1 MRRILYTNN
10 VLANGPARANM
21 DMMEKWHQQSAH
33 LKVLR
38 TKSPRDIWRFLA
50 GISSAAHG
58 LVTISNRQLLEL
70 EPLVSHCKQRIEPR
84 SNRQLFRV
92 HLFRRSL
99 AVLLVAGL
107 SFAPVSAIAQQ
118 QQSTPAPAQQQ
129 APTPHPTFVLRAQ
142 SNVVRIDVE
151 VTDGSGKPIKGLR
164 ADQFEVSDDGKQQKI
179 SIFSYSDIEKVETAA
194 EDNAKPIVIP
204 VDNEAP
210 GASEA
215 VSDTVRDR
223 RMIVLF
229 FDMTSMET
237 DDILRAH
244 AAAQKFL
251 KQQMTPADLV
261 SVVVFSTRLAVLA
274 NFTNDRPTLDKAIAQ
289 LVPGAASQIA
299 NPLYAAA
306 TNGEYDVQEYT
317 GAAYTPDETEF
328 NVFNTDQKLAAV
340 EGLANVLAGI
350 PGRKALVEFT
360 GGITQTGEEN
370 RAELRAVTDAANRAD
385 VSIYS
390 IDARGMF
397 ATPPGGDV
405 TVNAA
410 TGTSMFSGASVY
422 HQTDQREDSRD
433 TLSTLSVDT
442 GGKAFFDLG
451 DLSDAFPKIQQ
462 DNSGY
467 YLVGYNLPP
476 DIKRDGRW
484 RAVRV
489 KVNAPGAHVR
499 YRNGYYAP
507 RDFQHLEKEDR
518 EQQLA
523 DAMRS
528 EDPEVDLPIAVE
540 TSMFRLSDQ
549 QVYVPISAKLSSTA
563 LDWAQKHDRHT
574 AAFDFAAEV
583 LAEPSGQSV
592 AQLRDTITVQLD
604 EQRFQQV
611 NRSNLVYQGGVVLA
625 PGSYRLKFLAREN
638 ESGKI
643 GTFEQALTV
652 PQRQSARMT
661 LSSVLLSSQLV
672 PVAAKSSEVQTRGQ
686 GTRAQIAASPLEM
699 EGEKIVPSVTRFFT
713 QQQTLYVFFQAY
725 YPEKSDKSETLDPAT
740 LRAGLVFF
748 RGGVQVNATPL
759 LAPTAVDP
767 KTRTASYR
775 ISLPLGKLP
784 AGHYTVQ
791 AVAIAAGTQQSAFG
805 RAYLALEQAP
815 PSPNPAAA
823 PSALPNAPTPSQA
836 APQ

>member
-1 MRRILYTNN
+1 MVT
-10 VLANGPARANM
+10 
-21 DMMEKWHQQSAH
+21 MEKWLEKSAR
-33 LKVLR
+33 LR
-38 TKSPRDIWRFLA
+38 AFRVQAPQ
-50 GISSAAHG
+50 GGPG
-58 LVTISNRQLLEL
+58 LLSRLRRASGANIPFSNREPKILEYRFNPYKHCIA
-70 EPLVSHCKQRIEPR
+70 PL
-84 SNRQLFRV
+84 SNREDLNNP
-92 HLFRRSL
+92 LFRRTL
-99 AVLLVAGL
+99 AVFVVLTLLAVPLPLPAGRQA
-107 SFAPVSAIAQQ
+107 SPTPPSAPQQ
-118 QQSTPAPAQQQ
+118 PAPAK
-129 APTPHPTFVLRAQ
+129 PNSVLRAQ

-164 ADQFEVSDDGKQQKI
+164 ADQFEITDDGKLQKI
-179 SIFSYSDIEKVETAA
+179 SSFSYSDIEKVEAA
-194 EDNAKPIVIP
+194 AQENVKPIV
-204 VDNEAP
+204 VSVASDAP
-210 GASEA
+210 GAA
-215 VSDTVRDR
+215 ATLTDTVRDR

-244 AAAQKFL
+244 VAAQKFL

-261 SVVVFSTRLAVLA
+261 SVVAFSSRLAVLA
-274 NFTNDRPTLDKAIAQ
+274 NFTNDRTVLDKAIAQ

-306 TNGEYDVQEYT
+306 QNGEYDVQEYT

-370 RAELRAVTDAANRAD
+370 RAELRAAADAANRAD

-397 ATPPGGDV
+397 AAPPGGDV
-405 TVNAA
+405 TANAA
-410 TGTSMFSGASVY
+410 TGTSLFSGASVY

-433 TLSTLSVDT
+433 TLSTLSTDT

-451 DLSDAFPKIQQ
+451 DLSDAFPKIQE

-467 YLVGYNLPP
+467 YLVGYDLPANVR
-476 DIKRDGRW
+476 RDGSW
-484 RAVRV
+484 HAIRV
-489 KVNAPGAHVR
+489 KVNAPGARVR

-507 RDFQHLEKEDR
+507 RDFQHLEKGDR
-518 EQQLA
+518 DKQLA

-528 EDPEVDLPIAVE
+528 ESPEVDLPVAVE
-540 TSMFRLSDQ
+540 SSMFWLSDQ
-549 QVYVPISAKLSSTA
+549 QVYVPISAKLSSSA
-563 LDWAQKHDRHT
+563 LDWAKKRGRHE
-574 AAFDFAAEV
+574 AEFDFAAEV
-583 LAEPSGQSV
+583 LADPTGQSV
-592 AQLRDTITVQLD
+592 AQLRDTITVHLD
-604 EQRFQQV
+604 EERFQQV
-611 NRSNLVYQGGVVLA
+611 SRSNLVYQGGVVLA
-625 PGSYRLKFLAREN
+625 PGAYRLKFLVREN
-638 ESGKI
+638 ESGRI
-643 GTFEQALTV
+643 GTFEQALSV
-652 PQRQSARMT
+652 PPRSAARMT

-672 PVAAKSSEVQTRGQ
+672 PVAKSSEVQTRGQ

-699 EGEKIVPSVTRFFT
+699 AGEKIVPSVTRFFT

-725 YPEKSDKSETLDPAT
+725 YPEKADNADALDPST

-775 ISLPLGKLP
+775 ISLPLAKLP

-791 AVAIAAGTQQSAFG
+791 AVAIAAGTQKSAFG
-805 RAYLALEQAP
+805 RAYLAIEQA
-815 PSPNPAAA
+815 SAA
-823 PSALPNAPTPSQA
+823 PAPAGTPPV
-836 APQ
+836 APDASGPSKPASP

>member
-1 MRRILYTNN
+1 MFMMGESFPYVAQKKAARSRSGRRTFRGDLSHGSLVT
-10 VLANGPARANM
+10 VLA
-21 DMMEKWHQQSAH
+21 
-33 LKVLR
+33 
-38 TKSPRDIWRFLA
+38 A
-50 GISSAAHG
+50 G
-58 LVTISNRQLLEL
+58 V
-70 EPLVSHCKQRIEPR
+70 
-84 SNRQLFRV
+84 
-92 HLFRRSL
+92 
-99 AVLLVAGL
+99 
-107 SFAPVSAIAQQ
+107 SFAAISVVAQQ
-118 QQSTPAPAQQQ
+118 QTPPAPAQRPAQ
-129 APTPHPTFVLRAQ
+129 ANPTFVLRAQ
-142 SNVVRIDVE
+142 SNVVRIDVA

-164 ADQFEVSDDGKQQKI
+164 ADQFVVTDDGKQQKI
-179 SIFSYSDIEKVETAA
+179 SSFSYSDIEKVETAA
-194 EDNAKPIVIP
+194 EQNAAPIVVP
-204 VDNEAP
+204 VDNDGP
-210 GASEA
+210 GATDT

-274 NFTNDRPTLDKAIAQ
+274 NFTNDRSTLDKAIAQ
-289 LVPGAASQIA
+289 LVPGAASQIS

-306 TNGEYDVQEYT
+306 QNGEYDVQEYT

-397 ATPPGGDV
+397 ASPPGGDV

-433 TLSTLSVDT
+433 TLATLSVDT

-467 YLVGYNLPP
+467 YLVGYDLPS
-476 DIKRDGRW
+476 DVKRDGRW
-484 RAVRV
+484 HTIRV
-489 KVNAPGAHVR
+489 KVNAPGAHIR

-507 RDFQHLEKEDR
+507 RDFQHLEREDR
-518 EQQLA
+518 DHQLA

-528 EDPEVDLPIAVE
+528 ENPEVDLPIAVE
-540 TSMFRLSDQ
+540 TAMFRLNDQ
-549 QVYVPISAKLSSTA
+549 QVYVPIAAKLSSSA
-563 LDWAQKHDRHT
+563 LDWAKKHGRHE

-583 LAEPSGQSV
+583 LAQPSGKSV
-592 AQLRDTITVQLD
+592 AQLRDTITVHLD

-625 PGSYRLKFLAREN
+625 PGSYRMKFIAREN

-643 GTFEQALTV
+643 GTFEQAFTV
-652 PQRQSARMT
+652 LQRPAERMT

-672 PVAAKSSEVQTRGQ
+672 PVAKSSEVQTRGQ

-725 YPEKSDKSETLDPAT
+725 YPEKTDKAELLDPNT

-748 RGGVQVNATPL
+748 RGGVQLNATPL

-775 ISLPLGKLP
+775 ISLPLAKLP
-784 AGHYTVQ
+784 SGHYTVQ

-805 RAYLALEQAP
+805 RAYLALEQP
-815 PSPNPAAA
+815 PESPNPAAA
-823 PSALPNAPTPSQA
+823 PPTTPAS
-836 APQ
+836 P